1 MLAITIMGIVVRE
14 IMMPN
19 FTMQAMKDMAAL
31 TITTGCWSLL
41 LQLGPLIGATMEMG
55 LLTLWMRAW

>member
-1 MLAITIMGIVVRE
+1 MLAITIMGIVVRA

-19 FTMQAMKDMAAL
+19 FTMQAMKEMAAL
-31 TITTGCWSLL
+31 TITTGCWSL